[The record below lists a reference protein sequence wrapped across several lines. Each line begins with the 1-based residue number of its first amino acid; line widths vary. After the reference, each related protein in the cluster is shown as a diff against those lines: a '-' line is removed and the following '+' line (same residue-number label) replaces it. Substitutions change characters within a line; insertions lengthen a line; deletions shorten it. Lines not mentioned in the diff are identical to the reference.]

1 MIAVNEY
8 FDGAVKSLAYENN
21 GKSTVGV
28 IDAGEFEFGTASP
41 ETMTIVEG
49 EMHVLLNGETEWA
62 LFGAGDSFKVAAN
75 SSFNVKLTKQAS
87 YLCRYH

>member
-1 MIAVNEY
+1 MIIVNEY

-49 EMHVLLNGETEWA
+49 EMQVLLNGETEWT

-75 SSFNVKLTKQAS
+75 SSFKVKLTKQAS
-87 YLCRYH
+87 YLCKYH